1 MAVGDDAV
9 NAGFPILDGS
19 EEVEEGYIEI
29 NRTRDFIA
37 QVQSLIQAIWDT
49 AHGGTGASTIDVAKV
64 NLGFAYGS
72 DAPSDANGG
81 AIDGNVY
88 FRIPA

>member
-1 MAVGDDAV
+1 
-9 NAGFPILDGS
+9 
-19 EEVEEGYIEI
+19 
-29 NRTRDFIA
+29 
-37 QVQSLIQAIWDT
+37 
-49 AHGGTGASTIDVAKV
+49 VAKV